1 MTRATFG
8 GTAGD
13 FLATVGP
20 GGVVRAAGG
29 TLTMWDAETAGTQHT
44 DLLLDGNPVTT
55 IPVGNDGQVPTFQG
69 PDSVG
74 SMWADAGFGR
84 VRLLSDQTA
93 TALDSDAFVAG
104 VVTDDG
110 SDTAAAVDA
119 RITAATGDV
128 VADVATLAADIAP
141 LVDVTPNGIIEGRTL
156 FTYGP
161 SRGVGVTASRIHFDR
176 LRQRMRAGFA
186 YNGCTGGYFAADAC
200 TVAYGAI
207 PHISQH
213 GSADAWTTSS
223 AVSTWANR
231 AMWGGIAWIWP
242 FGADGR
248 DDGLVTRN
256 STTAKARAGAANA
269 LHAFIALVRSEV
281 RIESSKAATYS
292 ITNGSPNVTGAS
304 SKWYKGML
312 VQGTGIPANTY
323 IGDIIGAGT
332 GFKLSSSRTTQV
344 DVNATATNAAAS
356 LTISPVYTGT
366 WAAVNGNTAF
376 SESNM
381 VKTNVN
387 AATSTYV
394 LHLTESR
401 RVQWVT
407 TAVDDAEYV
416 ATKGAP
422 FGGTGGASYSVVVD
436 GGTPVTGTTSNQHRF
451 GSLDLCHGQ
460 KAVDLGVLGAGVHT
474 IAISSTSTGLL
485 VDECLLIESLTPPTV
500 LVMKE
505 PELPAAYYALFA
517 DRSAS
522 YAKTVIYNNI
532 IDAEV
537 AAWPADE
544 SVITMDVTDYGF
556 DHALHVSARDGAYA
570 HFNDPG
576 ERVVSDAMLTR
587 LNELSARP
595 GLVWN

>member
-1 MTRATFG
+1 MPDMYPRAIIVG
-8 GTAGD
+8 S
-13 FLATVGP
+13 LVGP
-20 GGVVRAAGG
+20 RGAAGAAG
-29 TLTMWDAETAGTQHT
+29 PEAIPAEEAVAGYVADDDSDVATAV
-44 DLLLDGNPVTT
+44 D
-55 IPVGNDGQVPTFQG
+55 
-69 PDSVG
+69 
-74 SMWADAGFGR
+74 GR
-84 VRLLSDQTA
+84 VAAQLGT
-93 TALDSDAFVAG
+93 
-104 VVTDDG
+104 VVTDL
-110 SDTAAAVDA
+110 AAETDRATDA
-119 RITAATGDV
+119 EAA
-128 VADVATLAADIAP
+128 LAADLAP
-141 LVDVTPNGIIEGRTL
+141 IVDATPNGIIEGRTL

-161 SRGVGVTASRIHFDR
+161 SRGVGVTASRIHYDR

-200 TVAYGAI
+200 SVAYGAI
-207 PHISQH
+207 AHISQH
-213 GSADAWTTSS
+213 GSADSWTTSS

-242 FGADGR
+242 FGADAR

-281 RIESSKAATYS
+281 RVESSKSAVYG
-292 ITNGSPNVTGAS
+292 ITSGSPNVTGPS
-304 SKWYKGML
+304 SKWYRGML
-312 VQGTGIPANTY
+312 VQGTGIPVNTY
-323 IGDIIGAGT
+323 IGEITGGGT

-344 DVNATATNAAAS
+344 DVNATVTNAAAAV
-356 LTISPVYTGT
+356 TITPVYTGT

-381 VKTNVN
+381 VKTNAN

-394 LHLTESR
+394 LHLTEAR

-407 TAVDDAEYV
+407 TAVDDAEYA

-422 FGGTGGASYSVVVD
+422 FGGTGGASYSITVD
-436 GGTPVTGTTSNQHRF
+436 GGAAITGTTSNQHRF

-460 KAVDLGVLGAGVHT
+460 KAIDLGTLAAGVHT
-474 IAISSTSTGLL
+474 IVITSTSTGLL

-587 LNELSARP
+587 LNELTARP